1 MARKMMAP
9 KQRYLGTE
17 DERAE
22 IAVKYRQGHCLTLDE
37 CSKVMGLS
45 RSAIKAIEV
54 RALIKLRKEI
64 EKRFGKNI
72 KLSDFVNTTNGRQC
86 ATMIQVE
93 DDKQFMEWV

>member
-9 KQRYLGTE
+9 KARYFGTE

-22 IAVKYRQGHCLTLDE
+22 IAEKYMHGQSLTLDE

-45 RSAIKAIEV
+45 RSAIKAIEC
-54 RALIKLRKEI
+54 RAITKLRKAMEQ
-64 EKRFGKNI
+64 RYGKGI
-72 KLSDFVNTTNGRQC
+72 GWSDFINTSGGRQH

-93 DDKQFMEWV
+93 GAD

>member
-9 KQRYLGTE
+9 KARYFGTE

-22 IAVKYRQGHCLTLDE
+22 IAAKYRRGECLTLDE

-54 RALIKLRKEI
+54 RALAKLRKEL
-64 EKRFGKNI
+64 EKLYGKNI
-72 KLSDFVNTTNGRQC
+72 SLSDFVNTTGSRQC
-86 ATMIQVE
+86 ATMVQVGGDE
-93 DDKQFMEWV
+93 